1 MARASVGVID
11 GGGLVGGEFATLV
24 CRKPF
29 VSLSIAATA
38 ELTRV
43 PRTLLLLTIDFFGSS
58 EDSEFFVETFPKDED
73 LG

>member
-43 PRTLLLLTIDFFGSS
+43 PRALLLMTIEFFGSS
-58 EDSEFFVETFPKDED
+58 QDSDFFETFPKDED